1 MSKYSYEFKMKV
13 VQEYLAGKGGFAF
26 LSEKYNI
33 SSTRD
38 LQKWVSAYNE
48 FGSDSLMRKRKNQT
62 YSFEFKLHVVEL
74 HLTTEV
80 SYQDLALSAAQK
92 IA

>member
-1 MSKYSYEFKMKV
+1 MAKYSYEFKMKV
-13 VQEYLAGKGGFAF
+13 VEEYLAGKDGFAF

-38 LQKWVSAYNE
+38 LQKWVSAYNQ
-48 FGSDSLMRKRKNQT
+48 FGSDGLMRKRKNQT

-74 HLTTEV
+74 YLTTEV
-80 SYQDLALSAAQK
+80 SYQDLAL
-92 IA
+92 